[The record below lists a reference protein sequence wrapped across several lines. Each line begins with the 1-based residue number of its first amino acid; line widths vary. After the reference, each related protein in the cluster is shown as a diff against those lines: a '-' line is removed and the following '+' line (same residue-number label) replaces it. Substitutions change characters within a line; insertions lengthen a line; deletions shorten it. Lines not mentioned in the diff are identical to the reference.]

1 MSIQEKVKTFVGD
14 LVENLVDKKN
24 DVNIEV
30 SISTKTILVQIKT
43 AKEDCG
49 KVIGRK
55 GRTIESI
62 KVLTLAFKN
71 TQFPQDSKNI
81 SVEIIE
87 SGNVIIN
94 KKIHGDYSD
103 VKK

>member
-1 MSIQEKVKTFVGD
+1 MNIQEEVKVFVEN
-14 LVENLVDKKN
+14 LVGNLVDKKN
-24 DVNIEV
+24 DINVDV

-55 GRTIESI
+55 GRTIEAI
-62 KVLTLAFKN
+62 KILTLAFKN

-81 SVEIIE
+81 SIEIIE
-87 SGNVIIN
+87 GGNVIIN
-94 KKIHGDYSD
+94 KKNHGDYSN